1 METRFGLI
9 TKRSPP
15 QTWAHHTPG
24 HPPKGRPSPR
34 LKGSG
39 REDAR
44 SYTASAM
51 RFARTLLLCCLSLCR
66 PAAAQPIPADDEAVK
81 KLIHNHLSKIASPSI
96 YSFAFEIA
104 PTYAPGRQAEAFVLR
119 WENEVAACID
129 EMQSGWEWLIRA
141 GSRLDLTDAVGWDSS
156 LQPEG
161 CASFLDGVR
170 SARYRQTHEEQ
181 DKRMREKQ
189 GRPETHRGTH
199 LMSEP
204 KTFRSLNFYWELPR
218 RAAPGVT
225 PSDQP
230 PSTLP
235 EVKREIRRVAAK
247 RLADGCGPGEAL
259 VPRFEDDDPALPV
272 YVRAGQGCDDFVID
286 IIQDPQCLLTL
297 GAIHSDWKSS
307 HRSGPLRIH
316 AS

>member
-1 METRFGLI
+1 M
-9 TKRSPP
+9 
-15 QTWAHHTPG
+15 
-24 HPPKGRPSPR
+24 
-34 LKGSG
+34 
-39 REDAR
+39 
-44 SYTASAM
+44 
-51 RFARTLLLCCLSLCR
+51 LCCLTLCP
-66 PAAAQPIPADDEAVK
+66 PAATQPIPTDDEAVK
-81 KLIHNHLSKIASPSI
+81 NLVRNRLSKIASPSI

-104 PTYAPGRQAEAFVLR
+104 PTCAPGQQAEVFVLR

-141 GSRLDLTDAVGWDSS
+141 GPRLDLIDGVGWDSS
-156 LQPEG
+156 SQPKG

-170 SARYRQTHEEQ
+170 SARYRQTHDEQ

-189 GRPETHRGTH
+189 GRPETHRETH

-230 PSTLP
+230 PSTLS
-235 EVKREIRRVAAK
+235 EVKREIRRIAAK
-247 RLADGCGPGEAL
+247 RRADGCGPGEAL
-259 VPRFEDDDPALPV
+259 VPRFEDDDPALLV

-286 IIQDPQCLLTL
+286 IIQDPQGLLTL
-297 GAIHSDWKSS
+297 GGIDSDWNLPIVRALFESMLLE
-307 HRSGPLRIH
+307 RMPLP
-316 AS
+316 